1 MSRLKSNSNI
11 KKITLNFEI
20 NKQLYDS
27 LDFYLD
33 SKGKDIEKEIKEN
46 TEDII
51 DKLISKNIP
60 KEVQKFLIGMGYITK
75 KEEEKE
81 NINSLNSYDKEELS
95 NINVNS

>member
-46 TEDII
+46 TKVII
-51 DKLISKNIP
+51 DKLISKTY
-60 KEVQKFLIGMGYITK
+60 QKKFK
-75 KEEEKE
+75 
-81 NINSLNSYDKEELS
+81 SF
-95 NINVNS
+95 